1 MKVIGLFLMFI
12 SYAALS
18 LGNGFRMDT
27 FLMGLFGFILAFPE
41 LISFIFK
48 RIFKIKD

>member
-1 MKVIGLFLMFI
+1 MFI

-27 FLMGLFGFILAFPE
+27 FLMGLFGFLLAFPE